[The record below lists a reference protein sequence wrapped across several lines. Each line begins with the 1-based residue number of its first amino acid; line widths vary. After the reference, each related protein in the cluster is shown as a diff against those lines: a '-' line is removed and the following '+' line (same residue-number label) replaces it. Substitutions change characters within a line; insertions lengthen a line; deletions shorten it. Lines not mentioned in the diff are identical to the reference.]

1 MKHFYCLANGQF
13 LTEQNLKE
21 FYKEDPQNMT
31 FTEYVENCMF
41 RNNGELLTMNETI
54 EWFTKQVKLN
64 TTDTETIIDSTDYI
78 IECLNILKTASE
90 YLEKEGK

>member
-1 MKHFYCLANGQF
+1 MKHYYCLASGQF
-13 LTEQNLKE
+13 LTEKTMKE

-31 FTEYVENCMF
+31 FNEYIEHCMF

-64 TTDTETIIDSTDYI
+64 TTDTEIMIDSIDYI
-78 IECLNILKTASE
+78 VGCLDALKTANE
-90 YLEKEGK
+90 YKEMEKK